1 MNSVL
6 EHANRDENHLG
17 MVSCLGSARVEIAA
31 CSVGGRARGR
41 GFLGKSLAIQDRT
54 STDNQRE
61 R

>member
-41 GFLGKSLAIQDRT
+41 GFLGKSEVASHPRLDKHR
-54 STDNQRE
+54 
-61 R
+61 